1 MFHLKYTYSN
11 IIDAPL
17 QAGDVLHLIKNTNM
31 NEFMEQYWSFYSAG
45 VAIFFVAGIAL
56 VLRLIFFKRKRRKK
70 EPHLSFKHWNHRFEN
85 DFELLEKEMHA
96 ASFLPKE
103 AVKLL
108 KKARKKEEKDEK
120 LKDKEKTV
128 KTVTAIRDKLNR
140 GLKTEEVLKHHSN
153 CVYVLTFIGS
163 IMASE
168 VEQLRDQISF
178 LLQIAQP
185 ADEIVVRLTSPGG
198 AVPQYGLAS
207 SQLERLKQAGLRCVV
222 CVDTVAASGGY
233 MMAAVADK
241 IIAAPF
247 AIIGSI
253 GVVAG
258 IPNFHRVLQKHEVDY
273 HLFTAGKYKRTIT
286 PFSEVTDEGKQKL
299 QEDLTAIHEAFKR
312 LIKEGR
318 PEVDIEAIAT
328 GEYWLAS
335 EAKEKGL
342 VDEIMTSDDY
352 LCSKLE
358 ECEIIEIKTET
369 EQNRL
374 EKMLEGGTALF
385 KQWAGSRL
393 PGVEE
398 EMEDVRQRFR

>member
-1 MFHLKYTYSN
+1 
-11 IIDAPL
+11 
-17 QAGDVLHLIKNTNM
+17 M
-31 NEFMEQYWSFYSAG
+31 NEFMEQYWSFYHAG
-45 VAIFFVAGIAL
+45 VTIFLFAGLAL
-56 VLRLIFFKRKRRKK
+56 IIKLVFFKRKRRKK
-70 EPHLSFKHWNHRFEN
+70 EPHLKFKHWNQRFEN
-85 DFELLEKEMHA
+85 DFERLENELHVA
-96 ASFLPKE
+96 PFLPKE
-103 AVKLL
+103 AIKLL
-108 KKARKKEEKDEK
+108 MKARKKEVKEEKRKDKEKSVKTISTIREK
-120 LKDKEKTV
+120 LKD
-128 KTVTAIRDKLNR
+128 
-140 GLKTEEVLKHHSN
+140 GLKSEEVLKQHSN

-258 IPNFHRVLQKHEVDY
+258 IPNFHRVLQKNEVDY
-273 HLFTAGKYKRTIT
+273 HLFTAGKYKRTVT

-299 QEDLTAIHEAFKR
+299 QDDLTAIHEAFKR

-318 PEVDIEAIAT
+318 PDVDIEKIAT

-335 EAKEKGL
+335 QAKEKGL

-352 LCSKLE
+352 LGSKLDD
-358 ECEIIEIKTET
+358 CEVIEITTET
-369 EQNRL
+369 EQNRI
-374 EKMLEGGTALF
+374 EKLIEGGASLF
-385 KQWAGSRL
+385 RQWTSSRIPGAG
-393 PGVEE
+393 EE
-398 EMEDVRQRFR
+398 LEDVRQRFR

>member
-1 MFHLKYTYSN
+1 
-11 IIDAPL
+11 
-17 QAGDVLHLIKNTNM
+17 M

-45 VAIFFVAGIAL
+45 VAIFLFAGFAL
-56 VLRLIFFKRKRRKK
+56 VLKLIFFKRKRRKK

-85 DFELLEKEMHA
+85 DFEHLEREMHA
-96 ASFLPKE
+96 ASFLPKD
-103 AVKLL
+103 AAKLL
-108 KKARKKEEKDEK
+108 KKARKKEEKNEK
-120 LKDKEKTV
+120 LKDKEKSI
-128 KTVTAIRDKLNR
+128 KTVTTIREKLQR
-140 GLKTEEVLKHHSN
+140 GLKTEDVLKEHSN

-163 IMASE
+163 VMATE
-168 VEQLRDQISF
+168 VEQLREQISF
-178 LLQIAQP
+178 LLQVAQP
-185 ADEIVVRLTSPGG
+185 ADEIVIRLTSPGG
-198 AVPQYGLAS
+198 AVSQYGLAS

-233 MMAAVADK
+233 MMASVADK

-273 HLFTAGKYKRTIT
+273 HLFTAGKYKRTVT

-299 QEDLTAIHEAFKR
+299 QDDLTAIHEAFKQ
-312 LIKEGR
+312 LIKDGR
-318 PEVDIEAIAT
+318 PDVDIEKIAT
-328 GEYWLAS
+328 GEYWLATQ
-335 EAKEKGL
+335 AKEKGL

-352 LCSKLE
+352 LCSKLDD
-358 ECEIIEIKTET
+358 CEIIEIKTEI

-374 EKMLEGGTALF
+374 EKFLEGGTSIF
-385 KQWAGSRL
+385 KQWTASRI
-393 PGVEE
+393 PGVGE

>member
-1 MFHLKYTYSN
+1 
-11 IIDAPL
+11 
-17 QAGDVLHLIKNTNM
+17 M
-31 NEFMEQYWSFYSAG
+31 NEFMEQYWSFYHAG
-45 VAIFFVAGIAL
+45 VTIFLFAGLTLLIKL
-56 VLRLIFFKRKRRKK
+56 VFFKRKRRKK
-70 EPHLSFKHWNHRFEN
+70 EPHLKFKHWNQRFEN
-85 DFELLEKEMHA
+85 DFERLENELHVA
-96 ASFLPKE
+96 PFLPKE
-103 AVKLL
+103 AIKLL
-108 KKARKKEEKDEK
+108 MKARKKEVKEEKRKDKENSVKTISTIREK
-120 LKDKEKTV
+120 LKD
-128 KTVTAIRDKLNR
+128 
-140 GLKTEEVLKHHSN
+140 GLKSEEVLKQHSN

-258 IPNFHRVLQKHEVDY
+258 IPNFHRVLQKNEVDY
-273 HLFTAGKYKRTIT
+273 HLFTAGKYKRTVT

-299 QEDLTAIHEAFKR
+299 QDDITAIHEAFKR

-318 PEVDIEAIAT
+318 PDVDIEEIAT

-335 EAKEKGL
+335 QAKEKGL

-352 LCSKLE
+352 LGSKLDD
-358 ECEIIEIKTET
+358 CEVIEITTET
-369 EQNRL
+369 EQNRI
-374 EKMLEGGTALF
+374 EKLIEGGASLF
-385 KQWAGSRL
+385 RQWTSSRIPGAG
-393 PGVEE
+393 EE
-398 EMEDVRQRFR
+398 LEDVRQRFR

>member
-1 MFHLKYTYSN
+1 
-11 IIDAPL
+11 
-17 QAGDVLHLIKNTNM
+17 M
-31 NEFMEQYWSFYSAG
+31 NEFMEQYWSFYHAG
-45 VAIFFVAGIAL
+45 VTIFLFAGLAL
-56 VLRLIFFKRKRRKK
+56 IIKIVFFKRKRRKK
-70 EPHLSFKHWNHRFEN
+70 EPHLKFKHWNQRFEN
-85 DFELLEKEMHA
+85 DFERLENELHVA
-96 ASFLPKE
+96 PFLPKE
-103 AVKLL
+103 AIKLL
-108 KKARKKEEKDEK
+108 MKARKKEVKEEKRKDKEKSVKTITTIREK
-120 LKDKEKTV
+120 LKDG
-128 KTVTAIRDKLNR
+128 LNS
-140 GLKTEEVLKHHSN
+140 EEVLKQHSN

-258 IPNFHRVLQKHEVDY
+258 IPNFHRVLQKNEVDY
-273 HLFTAGKYKRTIT
+273 HLFTAGKYKRTVT
-286 PFSEVTDEGKQKL
+286 PFSEVTDEGKQKM
-299 QEDLTAIHEAFKR
+299 QDDLTAIHEAFKR

-318 PEVDIEAIAT
+318 PDVDIEKIAT

-335 EAKEKGL
+335 QAKEKGL

-352 LCSKLE
+352 LGSKLDD
-358 ECEIIEIKTET
+358 CEVIEITTET

-374 EKMLEGGTALF
+374 EKLIEGGASLF
-385 KQWAGSRL
+385 RQWTSSRIPGAG
-393 PGVEE
+393 EE
-398 EMEDVRQRFR
+398 LEDVRQRFR

>member
-1 MFHLKYTYSN
+1 
-11 IIDAPL
+11 
-17 QAGDVLHLIKNTNM
+17 M
-31 NEFMEQYWSFYSAG
+31 NEFMEQYWSFYHAG
-45 VAIFFVAGIAL
+45 VTIFLFAGLTLLIKL
-56 VLRLIFFKRKRRKK
+56 VFFKRKRRKK
-70 EPHLSFKHWNHRFEN
+70 EPHLKFKHWNQRFEN
-85 DFELLEKEMHA
+85 DFERLENELHVA
-96 ASFLPKE
+96 PFLPKE
-103 AVKLL
+103 AIKLL
-108 KKARKKEEKDEK
+108 MKARKKEVKEEKRKDKEKSVKTISTIQEK
-120 LKDKEKTV
+120 LKD
-128 KTVTAIRDKLNR
+128 
-140 GLKTEEVLKHHSN
+140 GLKSEEVLKQHSN

-163 IMASE
+163 IMAPE

-207 SQLERLKQAGLRCVV
+207 SQLERLKQAGLRCIV

-258 IPNFHRVLQKHEVDY
+258 IPNFHRVLQKNEVDY
-273 HLFTAGKYKRTIT
+273 HLFTAGKYKRTVT
-286 PFSEVTDEGKQKL
+286 PFTEVTDEGKQKL
-299 QEDLTAIHEAFKR
+299 QDDITAIHEAFKR

-318 PEVDIEAIAT
+318 PDVDIEEIAT

-335 EAKEKGL
+335 QAKEKGL

-352 LCSKLE
+352 LGSKLDD
-358 ECEIIEIKTET
+358 CEVIEITTET
-369 EQNRL
+369 EQNRI
-374 EKMLEGGTALF
+374 EKLIEGGASLF
-385 KQWAGSRL
+385 RQWTSSRILGAG
-393 PGVEE
+393 EE
-398 EMEDVRQRFR
+398 LEDIRQRFR

>member
-1 MFHLKYTYSN
+1 
-11 IIDAPL
+11 
-17 QAGDVLHLIKNTNM
+17 M
-31 NEFMEQYWSFYSAG
+31 NEFMEQYWSFYHAG
-45 VAIFFVAGIAL
+45 VTIFLFAGLTLLIKL
-56 VLRLIFFKRKRRKK
+56 VFFKRKRRKK
-70 EPHLSFKHWNHRFEN
+70 EPHLKFKHWNQRFEN
-85 DFELLEKEMHA
+85 DFERLENELHVA
-96 ASFLPKE
+96 PFLPKE
-103 AVKLL
+103 AIKLL
-108 KKARKKEEKDEK
+108 MKARKKEVKEEKRKDKENSVKTISTIREK
-120 LKDKEKTV
+120 LKD
-128 KTVTAIRDKLNR
+128 
-140 GLKTEEVLKHHSN
+140 GLKSEEVLKQHSN

-198 AVPQYGLAS
+198 AVSQYGLAS

-258 IPNFHRVLQKHEVDY
+258 IPNFHRVLQKNEVDY
-273 HLFTAGKYKRTIT
+273 HLFTAGKYKRTVT
-286 PFSEVTDEGKQKL
+286 PFTEVTDEGKQKL
-299 QEDLTAIHEAFKR
+299 QDDITAIHEAFKR

-318 PEVDIEAIAT
+318 PDVDIEEIAT

-335 EAKEKGL
+335 QAKEKGL

-352 LCSKLE
+352 LGSKLDD
-358 ECEIIEIKTET
+358 CEVIEITTET
-369 EQNRL
+369 EQNRI
-374 EKMLEGGTALF
+374 EKLIEGGASLF
-385 KQWAGSRL
+385 RQWTSSRIPGAG
-393 PGVEE
+393 EE
-398 EMEDVRQRFR
+398 LEDVRQRFR

>member
-1 MFHLKYTYSN
+1 
-11 IIDAPL
+11 
-17 QAGDVLHLIKNTNM
+17 M
-31 NEFMEQYWSFYSAG
+31 NEFMEQYWSFYHAG
-45 VAIFFVAGIAL
+45 VTIFLFAGLTLLIKL
-56 VLRLIFFKRKRRKK
+56 VFFKRKRRKK
-70 EPHLSFKHWNHRFEN
+70 EPHLKFKHWNQRFEN
-85 DFELLEKEMHA
+85 DFERLEKELHVA
-96 ASFLPKE
+96 PFLPKE
-103 AVKLL
+103 ATKLL
-108 KKARKKEEKDEK
+108 IKARKKEVKEEKRIDKEKSVKTISTIREK
-120 LKDKEKTV
+120 LKD
-128 KTVTAIRDKLNR
+128 
-140 GLKTEEVLKHHSN
+140 GLKSEEVLKQHSN

-258 IPNFHRVLQKHEVDY
+258 IPNFHRVLQKNEVDY
-273 HLFTAGKYKRTIT
+273 HLFTAGKYKRTVT
-286 PFSEVTDEGKQKL
+286 PFTEVTDEGKQKL
-299 QEDLTAIHEAFKR
+299 QDDITAIHEAFKR

-318 PEVDIEAIAT
+318 PDVDIEEIAT

-335 EAKEKGL
+335 QAKEKGL

-352 LCSKLE
+352 LGSKLDD
-358 ECEIIEIKTET
+358 CEVIEITTET
-369 EQNRL
+369 EQNRI
-374 EKMLEGGTALF
+374 EKLIEGGASLF
-385 KQWAGSRL
+385 RQWTSSRIPGS
-393 PGVEE
+393 GEE
-398 EMEDVRQRFR
+398 LEDVRQRFR

>member
-1 MFHLKYTYSN
+1 
-11 IIDAPL
+11 
-17 QAGDVLHLIKNTNM
+17 M
-31 NEFMEQYWSFYSAG
+31 NEFMEQYWSFYHAG
-45 VAIFFVAGIAL
+45 VTIFLFAGLTLLIKL
-56 VLRLIFFKRKRRKK
+56 VFFKRKRRKK
-70 EPHLSFKHWNHRFEN
+70 EPHLKFKHWNQRFEN
-85 DFELLEKEMHA
+85 DFERLENELHVA
-96 ASFLPKE
+96 PFLPKE
-103 AVKLL
+103 AIKLL
-108 KKARKKEEKDEK
+108 MKARKKEVKEEKRKDKENSVKTISTIREK
-120 LKDKEKTV
+120 LKD
-128 KTVTAIRDKLNR
+128 
-140 GLKTEEVLKHHSN
+140 GLKSEEVLKQHSN

-198 AVPQYGLAS
+198 AVSQYGLAS
-207 SQLERLKQAGLRCVV
+207 SQLERLKQAGLRCIV

-258 IPNFHRVLQKHEVDY
+258 IPNFHRVLQKNEVDY
-273 HLFTAGKYKRTIT
+273 HLFTAGKYKRTVT
-286 PFSEVTDEGKQKL
+286 PFTEVTDEGKQKL
-299 QEDLTAIHEAFKR
+299 QDDITAIHEAFKR

-318 PEVDIEAIAT
+318 PDVDIEEIAT

-335 EAKEKGL
+335 QAKEKGL

-352 LCSKLE
+352 LGSKLDD
-358 ECEIIEIKTET
+358 CEVIEITTET
-369 EQNRL
+369 EQNRI
-374 EKMLEGGTALF
+374 EKLIEGGASLF
-385 KQWAGSRL
+385 RQWTSSRIPGAG
-393 PGVEE
+393 EE
-398 EMEDVRQRFR
+398 LEDVRQRFR

>member
-1 MFHLKYTYSN
+1 
-11 IIDAPL
+11 
-17 QAGDVLHLIKNTNM
+17 M
-31 NEFMEQYWSFYSAG
+31 NEFMEQYWSFYHAG
-45 VAIFFVAGIAL
+45 VTIFLFAGLTLLIKL
-56 VLRLIFFKRKRRKK
+56 VFFKRKRRKK
-70 EPHLSFKHWNHRFEN
+70 EPHLKFKHWNQRFEN
-85 DFELLEKEMHA
+85 DFERLENELHVA
-96 ASFLPKE
+96 PFLPKE
-103 AVKLL
+103 AIKLL
-108 KKARKKEEKDEK
+108 MKARKKEVKEEKRKDKEKSVKTISTIQEK
-120 LKDKEKTV
+120 LKD
-128 KTVTAIRDKLNR
+128 
-140 GLKTEEVLKHHSN
+140 GLKSEEVLKQHSN

-258 IPNFHRVLQKHEVDY
+258 IPNFHRVLQKNEVDY
-273 HLFTAGKYKRTIT
+273 HLFTAGKYKRTVT
-286 PFSEVTDEGKQKL
+286 PFTEVTDEGKQKL
-299 QEDLTAIHEAFKR
+299 QDDITAIHEAFKR

-318 PEVDIEAIAT
+318 PDVDIEEIAT

-335 EAKEKGL
+335 QAKEKGL

-352 LCSKLE
+352 LGSKLDD
-358 ECEIIEIKTET
+358 CEVIEITTET
-369 EQNRL
+369 EQNRI
-374 EKMLEGGTALF
+374 EKLIEGGASLF
-385 KQWAGSRL
+385 RQWTSSRIPGAG
-393 PGVEE
+393 EE
-398 EMEDVRQRFR
+398 LEDVRQRFR

>member
-1 MFHLKYTYSN
+1 
-11 IIDAPL
+11 
-17 QAGDVLHLIKNTNM
+17 M
-31 NEFMEQYWSFYSAG
+31 NEFMEQYWSFYNAG
-45 VAIFFVAGIAL
+45 VTIFLIAGLAL
-56 VLRLIFFKRKRRKK
+56 IIKLVFFKRKRRKK
-70 EPHLSFKHWNHRFEN
+70 EPHLKFKHWNQRFEN
-85 DFELLEKEMHA
+85 DFERLEKELHVA
-96 ASFLPKE
+96 PFLPKE
-103 AVKLL
+103 ATKLL
-108 KKARKKEEKDEK
+108 MKARKKEVKEEKRKDKEKSVKTISTIREK
-120 LKDKEKTV
+120 LKDG
-128 KTVTAIRDKLNR
+128 LNS
-140 GLKTEEVLKHHSN
+140 EEVLKQHSN

-178 LLQIAQP
+178 LLEIAQP

-258 IPNFHRVLQKHEVDY
+258 IPNFHRVLQKNEVDY
-273 HLFTAGKYKRTIT
+273 HLFTAGKYKRTVT
-286 PFSEVTDEGKQKL
+286 PFTEVTDEGKQKL
-299 QEDLTAIHEAFKR
+299 QDDITAIHEAFKR

-318 PEVDIEAIAT
+318 PDVDIEEIAT

-335 EAKEKGL
+335 QAKEKGL

-352 LCSKLE
+352 LGSKLDD
-358 ECEIIEIKTET
+358 CEVIEITTET
-369 EQNRL
+369 EQNRI
-374 EKMLEGGTALF
+374 EKLIEGGASLF
-385 KQWAGSRL
+385 RQWTSSRIPGAG
-393 PGVEE
+393 EE
-398 EMEDVRQRFR
+398 LEDVRQRFR

>member
-1 MFHLKYTYSN
+1 
-11 IIDAPL
+11 
-17 QAGDVLHLIKNTNM
+17 M
-31 NEFMEQYWSFYSAG
+31 NEFMEQYWSFYHAG
-45 VAIFFVAGIAL
+45 VTIFLFAGLAL
-56 VLRLIFFKRKRRKK
+56 IIKIVFFKRKRRKK
-70 EPHLSFKHWNHRFEN
+70 EPHLKFKHWNRRFEN
-85 DFELLEKEMHA
+85 DFERLEKELHVA
-96 ASFLPKE
+96 PFLPKE
-103 AVKLL
+103 ATKLL
-108 KKARKKEEKDEK
+108 MKAKKKEVKEEKRKDKEKSVKTITTIREK
-120 LKDKEKTV
+120 LKD
-128 KTVTAIRDKLNR
+128 
-140 GLKTEEVLKHHSN
+140 GLKSEEVLKQHSN

-207 SQLERLKQAGLRCVV
+207 SQLERLKQSGLRCVV

-253 GVVAG
+253 GVVTG
-258 IPNFHRVLQKHEVDY
+258 IPNFHRVLQKNEVDY
-273 HLFTAGKYKRTIT
+273 HLFTAGKYKRTVT

-299 QEDLTAIHEAFKR
+299 QDDITAIHEAFKC

-318 PEVDIEAIAT
+318 PDVDIEKIAT

-335 EAKEKGL
+335 QAKEKGL

-352 LCSKLE
+352 LGSKLDD
-358 ECEIIEIKTET
+358 CEVIEITTET
-369 EQNRL
+369 EQNRI
-374 EKMLEGGTALF
+374 EKLIEGGATLF
-385 KQWAGSRL
+385 RKWTSSRIPGAG
-393 PGVEE
+393 EE
-398 EMEDVRQRFR
+398 LEDVRQRFR

>member
-1 MFHLKYTYSN
+1 
-11 IIDAPL
+11 
-17 QAGDVLHLIKNTNM
+17 M

-45 VAIFFVAGIAL
+45 VAIFLFAGFAL
-56 VLRLIFFKRKRRKK
+56 ILKLVFFKRKRRKK

-85 DFELLEKEMHA
+85 DFEHLEREMHA
-96 ASFLPKE
+96 TSFLPKD
-103 AVKLL
+103 ATKLL
-108 KKARKKEEKDEK
+108 KKARKKEEKNEK
-120 LKDKEKTV
+120 IKDKEKST
-128 KTVTAIRDKLNR
+128 KTVTTIREKLQR
-140 GLKTEEVLKHHSN
+140 GLKTEDVLKEHSN
-153 CVYVLTFIGS
+153 YVYVLTFIGS

-168 VEQLRDQISF
+168 VEQLREQISF
-178 LLQIAQP
+178 LIQVAQP

-198 AVPQYGLAS
+198 AVSQYGLAS

-233 MMAAVADK
+233 MMASVADK

-247 AIIGSI
+247 ALIGSI

-273 HLFTAGKYKRTIT
+273 HLFTAGKYKRTVT

-299 QEDLTAIHEAFKR
+299 QDDLTAIHEAFKQ
-312 LIKEGR
+312 LIKDGR
-318 PEVDIEAIAT
+318 PDVDIEEVAT

-335 EAKEKGL
+335 QAREKGL

-352 LCSKLE
+352 LCSKLDD
-358 ECEIIEIKTET
+358 CEIIEIKTEI

-374 EKMLEGGTALF
+374 ERLLEGGTSIF
-385 KQWAGSRL
+385 KQWTASRIT
-393 PGVEE
+393 GVGEE
-398 EMEDVRQRFR
+398 LEDVRQRFR

>member
-1 MFHLKYTYSN
+1 
-11 IIDAPL
+11 
-17 QAGDVLHLIKNTNM
+17 M
-31 NEFMEQYWSFYSAG
+31 NEFMEQYWSFYHAG
-45 VAIFFVAGIAL
+45 VSIFLFAGLAL
-56 VLRLIFFKRKRRKK
+56 IIKLVFFKRKRRKK
-70 EPHLSFKHWNHRFEN
+70 EPHLKFKHWNQRFEN
-85 DFELLEKEMHA
+85 DFERLENELHVA
-96 ASFLPKE
+96 PFLPKE
-103 AVKLL
+103 ANKLL
-108 KKARKKEEKDEK
+108 MKARKKEVKEEKRKDKENSVKTISTIREK
-120 LKDKEKTV
+120 LKD
-128 KTVTAIRDKLNR
+128 
-140 GLKTEEVLKHHSN
+140 GLKSEEVLKQHSN

-258 IPNFHRVLQKHEVDY
+258 IPNFHRVLQKNEVDY
-273 HLFTAGKYKRTIT
+273 HLFTAGKYKRTVT
-286 PFSEVTDEGKQKL
+286 PFTEVTDEGKQKL
-299 QEDLTAIHEAFKR
+299 QDDITAIHEAFKR

-318 PEVDIEAIAT
+318 PDVDVEEIAT

-335 EAKEKGL
+335 QAKEKGL

-352 LCSKLE
+352 LGNKLDD
-358 ECEIIEIKTET
+358 CEVIEITTET
-369 EQNRL
+369 EQNRI
-374 EKMLEGGTALF
+374 EKLIEGGASLF
-385 KQWAGSRL
+385 RQWTSSRIPGAG
-393 PGVEE
+393 EE
-398 EMEDVRQRFR
+398 LEDVRQRFR

>member
-1 MFHLKYTYSN
+1 
-11 IIDAPL
+11 
-17 QAGDVLHLIKNTNM
+17 M
-31 NEFMEQYWSFYSAG
+31 NEFMEQYWSFYHAG
-45 VAIFFVAGIAL
+45 VTIFLFAGLTLLIKL
-56 VLRLIFFKRKRRKK
+56 VFFKRKRRKK
-70 EPHLSFKHWNHRFEN
+70 EPHLKFKHWNNRFEN
-85 DFELLEKEMHA
+85 DFERLEKELHVA
-96 ASFLPKE
+96 PFLPKE
-103 AVKLL
+103 AIKLL
-108 KKARKKEEKDEK
+108 MKARKKEVKEEKRKDKEKSVKTISTIREK
-120 LKDKEKTV
+120 LKD
-128 KTVTAIRDKLNR
+128 
-140 GLKTEEVLKHHSN
+140 GLKSEEVLKQHSN

-258 IPNFHRVLQKHEVDY
+258 IPNFHRVLQKNEVDY
-273 HLFTAGKYKRTIT
+273 HLFTAGKYKRTVT
-286 PFSEVTDEGKQKL
+286 PFSEVTDEGKQKM
-299 QEDLTAIHEAFKR
+299 QDDLTAIHEAFKR

-318 PEVDIEAIAT
+318 PDVDIEKIAT

-335 EAKEKGL
+335 QAKEKGL

-352 LCSKLE
+352 LGSKLDD
-358 ECEIIEIKTET
+358 CEVIEITTET

-374 EKMLEGGTALF
+374 EKLIEGGASLF
-385 KQWAGSRL
+385 RQWTSSRIPGAG
-393 PGVEE
+393 EE
-398 EMEDVRQRFR
+398 LEDVRQRFR

>member
-1 MFHLKYTYSN
+1 
-11 IIDAPL
+11 
-17 QAGDVLHLIKNTNM
+17 M
-31 NEFMEQYWSFYSAG
+31 NEFMEQYWSFYHAG
-45 VAIFFVAGIAL
+45 VTIFLIAGLTLLIKL
-56 VLRLIFFKRKRRKK
+56 VFFKRKRRKK
-70 EPHLSFKHWNHRFEN
+70 EPHLKFKHWNQRFEN
-85 DFELLEKEMHA
+85 DFERLEKELNVA
-96 ASFLPKE
+96 PFLPKE
-103 AVKLL
+103 ATKLL
-108 KKARKKEEKDEK
+108 MKTRKKEVKEEKRKDKENSVKTISTIREK
-120 LKDKEKTV
+120 LK
-128 KTVTAIRDKLNR
+128 N
-140 GLKTEEVLKHHSN
+140 GLKSEEVLKQHSN
-153 CVYVLTFIGS
+153 CIYVLTFIGS

-258 IPNFHRVLQKHEVDY
+258 IPNFHRVLQKNEVDY
-273 HLFTAGKYKRTIT
+273 HLFTAGKYKRTVT

-299 QEDLTAIHEAFKR
+299 QDDITAIHEAFKR

-318 PEVDIEAIAT
+318 PDVDIEEIAT

-335 EAKEKGL
+335 QAKEKGL

-352 LCSKLE
+352 LGSKLDD
-358 ECEIIEIKTET
+358 CEVIEITTET
-369 EQNRL
+369 EQNRI
-374 EKMLEGGTALF
+374 EKLIEGGASLF
-385 KQWAGSRL
+385 RQWTSSRIPGAG
-393 PGVEE
+393 EE
-398 EMEDVRQRFR
+398 LEDVRQRFR

>member
-1 MFHLKYTYSN
+1 
-11 IIDAPL
+11 
-17 QAGDVLHLIKNTNM
+17 M
-31 NEFMEQYWSFYSAG
+31 NEFMEQYWAFYHAG
-45 VAIFFVAGIAL
+45 VTIFLFAGLAL
-56 VLRLIFFKRKRRKK
+56 IIKIVFFKRKRRKK
-70 EPHLSFKHWNHRFEN
+70 EPHLKFKHWNNRFEN
-85 DFELLEKEMHA
+85 DFERLENELHVA
-96 ASFLPKE
+96 PFLPKE
-103 AVKLL
+103 AIKLL
-108 KKARKKEEKDEK
+108 MKARKKEVKEEKRKDKENSVKTISTIREK
-120 LKDKEKTV
+120 LKD
-128 KTVTAIRDKLNR
+128 
-140 GLKTEEVLKHHSN
+140 GLKSEEVLKQHSN

-258 IPNFHRVLQKHEVDY
+258 IPNFHRVLQKNEVDY
-273 HLFTAGKYKRTIT
+273 HLFTAGKYKRTVT
-286 PFSEVTDEGKQKL
+286 PFTEVTDEGKQKL
-299 QEDLTAIHEAFKR
+299 QDDLTAIHEAFKR

-318 PEVDIEAIAT
+318 PDVDIEKIAT

-335 EAKEKGL
+335 QAKEKGL

-352 LCSKLE
+352 LGSKLDD
-358 ECEIIEIKTET
+358 CEVIEITTET

-374 EKMLEGGTALF
+374 EKLIEGGASLF
-385 KQWAGSRL
+385 RQWTSSRIPGAG
-393 PGVEE
+393 EE
-398 EMEDVRQRFR
+398 LEDVRQRFR

>member
-1 MFHLKYTYSN
+1 
-11 IIDAPL
+11 
-17 QAGDVLHLIKNTNM
+17 M
-31 NEFMEQYWSFYSAG
+31 NEFMEQYWSFYHAG
-45 VAIFFVAGIAL
+45 VTIFLFAGLTLLIKL
-56 VLRLIFFKRKRRKK
+56 VFFKRKRRKK
-70 EPHLSFKHWNHRFEN
+70 EPHLKFKHWNQRFEN
-85 DFELLEKEMHA
+85 DFERLENELHVA
-96 ASFLPKE
+96 PFLPKV
-103 AVKLL
+103 AIKLL
-108 KKARKKEEKDEK
+108 MKARKKEVKEEKRKDKEKSVKTISTIREK
-120 LKDKEKTV
+120 LKD
-128 KTVTAIRDKLNR
+128 
-140 GLKTEEVLKHHSN
+140 GLKSEEVLKQHSN

-258 IPNFHRVLQKHEVDY
+258 IPNFHRVLQKNEVDY
-273 HLFTAGKYKRTIT
+273 HLFTAGKYKRTVT
-286 PFSEVTDEGKQKL
+286 PFTEVTDEGKQKL
-299 QEDLTAIHEAFKR
+299 QDDITAIHDAFKR

-318 PEVDIEAIAT
+318 PDVDIEEIAT

-335 EAKEKGL
+335 QAKEKGL

-352 LCSKLE
+352 LGSKLDD
-358 ECEIIEIKTET
+358 CEVIEITTET

-374 EKMLEGGTALF
+374 EKLIEGGASLF
-385 KQWAGSRL
+385 RQWTSSRIPGAG
-393 PGVEE
+393 EE
-398 EMEDVRQRFR
+398 LEDVRQRFR

>member
-1 MFHLKYTYSN
+1 
-11 IIDAPL
+11 
-17 QAGDVLHLIKNTNM
+17 M
-31 NEFMEQYWSFYSAG
+31 NEFMEQYWSFYHAG
-45 VAIFFVAGIAL
+45 VIIFLFAGLAL
-56 VLRLIFFKRKRRKK
+56 IIKIVFFKRKRRKK
-70 EPHLSFKHWNHRFEN
+70 EPHLKFKHWNRRFEN
-85 DFELLEKEMHA
+85 DFERLEKELHVA
-96 ASFLPKE
+96 PFLPKE
-103 AVKLL
+103 ATKLL
-108 KKARKKEEKDEK
+108 MKAKKKEVKEEKRKDKEKSVKTITTIREK
-120 LKDKEKTV
+120 LKD
-128 KTVTAIRDKLNR
+128 
-140 GLKTEEVLKHHSN
+140 GLKSEEVLKQHSN

-253 GVVAG
+253 GVVTG
-258 IPNFHRVLQKHEVDY
+258 IPNFHRVLQKNEVDY
-273 HLFTAGKYKRTIT
+273 HLFTAGKYKRTVT

-299 QEDLTAIHEAFKR
+299 QDDITAIHEAFKR

-318 PEVDIEAIAT
+318 PDVDIEKIAT

-335 EAKEKGL
+335 QAKEKGL

-352 LCSKLE
+352 LGSKLDD
-358 ECEIIEIKTET
+358 CEVIEITTET

-374 EKMLEGGTALF
+374 EKLIQGGASLF
-385 KQWAGSRL
+385 RKWTSSRIPGAG
-393 PGVEE
+393 EE
-398 EMEDVRQRFR
+398 LEDVRQRFR

>member
-1 MFHLKYTYSN
+1 
-11 IIDAPL
+11 
-17 QAGDVLHLIKNTNM
+17 M
-31 NEFMEQYWSFYSAG
+31 NEFMEQYWSFYHAG
-45 VAIFFVAGIAL
+45 VTIFLFAGLTLLIKL
-56 VLRLIFFKRKRRKK
+56 VFFKRKRRKK
-70 EPHLSFKHWNHRFEN
+70 EPHLKFKHWNQRFEN
-85 DFELLEKEMHA
+85 DFERLENELHVA
-96 ASFLPKE
+96 PFLPKE
-103 AVKLL
+103 AIKLL
-108 KKARKKEEKDEK
+108 MKARKKEVKEEKRKDKEKSVKTISTIQEK
-120 LKDKEKTV
+120 LKD
-128 KTVTAIRDKLNR
+128 
-140 GLKTEEVLKHHSN
+140 GLKSEEVLKQHSN

-163 IMASE
+163 IMAPE

-207 SQLERLKQAGLRCVV
+207 SQLERLKQAGLRCIV

-258 IPNFHRVLQKHEVDY
+258 IPNFHRVLQKNEVDY
-273 HLFTAGKYKRTIT
+273 HLFTAGKYKRTVT
-286 PFSEVTDEGKQKL
+286 PFTEVTDEGKQKL
-299 QEDLTAIHEAFKR
+299 QDDITAIHEAFKR

-318 PEVDIEAIAT
+318 PDVDIEKIAT

-335 EAKEKGL
+335 QAKEKGL

-352 LCSKLE
+352 LGSKLDD
-358 ECEIIEIKTET
+358 CEVIEITTET
-369 EQNRL
+369 EQNRI
-374 EKMLEGGTALF
+374 EKLIEGGASLF
-385 KQWAGSRL
+385 RQWTSSRIPGAG
-393 PGVEE
+393 EE
-398 EMEDVRQRFR
+398 LEDVRQRFR

>member
-1 MFHLKYTYSN
+1 
-11 IIDAPL
+11 
-17 QAGDVLHLIKNTNM
+17 M
-31 NEFMEQYWSFYSAG
+31 NEFMEQYWSFYNAG
-45 VAIFFVAGIAL
+45 VTIFLIAGLAL
-56 VLRLIFFKRKRRKK
+56 IIKLVFFKRKRRKK
-70 EPHLSFKHWNHRFEN
+70 EPHLKFKHWNQRFEN
-85 DFELLEKEMHA
+85 DFERLEKELHVA
-96 ASFLPKE
+96 PFLPKE
-103 AVKLL
+103 ATKLL
-108 KKARKKEEKDEK
+108 MKARKKEVKEEKRIDKEKSVKTISTIREK
-120 LKDKEKTV
+120 LKDG
-128 KTVTAIRDKLNR
+128 LNS
-140 GLKTEEVLKHHSN
+140 EEVLKQHSN

-207 SQLERLKQAGLRCVV
+207 SQLERLKQAGLRCVI

-258 IPNFHRVLQKHEVDY
+258 IPNFHRVLQKNEVDY
-273 HLFTAGKYKRTIT
+273 HLFTAGKYKRTVT
-286 PFSEVTDEGKQKL
+286 PFTEVTDEGKQKL
-299 QEDLTAIHEAFKR
+299 QDDITAIHEAFKR

-318 PEVDIEAIAT
+318 PDVDIEEIAT

-335 EAKEKGL
+335 QAKEKGL

-352 LCSKLE
+352 LGSKLDD
-358 ECEIIEIKTET
+358 CEVIEITTET
-369 EQNRL
+369 EQNRI
-374 EKMLEGGTALF
+374 EKLIEGGASLF
-385 KQWAGSRL
+385 RQWTSSRIPGAG
-393 PGVEE
+393 EE
-398 EMEDVRQRFR
+398 LEDVRQRFR

>member
-1 MFHLKYTYSN
+1 
-11 IIDAPL
+11 
-17 QAGDVLHLIKNTNM
+17 M
-31 NEFMEQYWSFYSAG
+31 NEFMEQYWSFYNAG
-45 VAIFFVAGIAL
+45 VTIFLIAGLAL
-56 VLRLIFFKRKRRKK
+56 IIKLVFFKRKRRKK
-70 EPHLSFKHWNHRFEN
+70 EPHLKFKHWNQRFEN
-85 DFELLEKEMHA
+85 DFERLEKELHVA
-96 ASFLPKE
+96 PFLPKE
-103 AVKLL
+103 ATKLL
-108 KKARKKEEKDEK
+108 MKARKKEVKEEKRIDKEKSVKTISTIREK
-120 LKDKEKTV
+120 LKDG
-128 KTVTAIRDKLNR
+128 LNS
-140 GLKTEEVLKHHSN
+140 EEVLKQHSN

-258 IPNFHRVLQKHEVDY
+258 IPNFHRVLQKNKVDY
-273 HLFTAGKYKRTIT
+273 HLFTAGKYKRTVT

-299 QEDLTAIHEAFKR
+299 QDDLTAIHEAFKR

-318 PEVDIEAIAT
+318 PDVDIEEIAT

-335 EAKEKGL
+335 QAKEKGL

-352 LCSKLE
+352 LGSKLDD
-358 ECEIIEIKTET
+358 CEVIEITTET

-374 EKMLEGGTALF
+374 EKLIEGGASLF
-385 KQWAGSRL
+385 RQWTSSRIPGAG
-393 PGVEE
+393 EE
-398 EMEDVRQRFR
+398 LEDVRQRFR

>member
-1 MFHLKYTYSN
+1 
-11 IIDAPL
+11 
-17 QAGDVLHLIKNTNM
+17 M
-31 NEFMEQYWSFYSAG
+31 NEFMEQYWSFYHAG
-45 VAIFFVAGIAL
+45 VTIFLFAGLTLLIKL
-56 VLRLIFFKRKRRKK
+56 VFFKRKRRKK
-70 EPHLSFKHWNHRFEN
+70 EPHLKFKHWNQRFEN
-85 DFELLEKEMHA
+85 DFERLEKELNVA
-96 ASFLPKE
+96 PFLPKE
-103 AVKLL
+103 ATKLL
-108 KKARKKEEKDEK
+108 IKARKKEVKEEKRKDKEKSVKTISTIREK
-120 LKDKEKTV
+120 LKDG
-128 KTVTAIRDKLNR
+128 LNS
-140 GLKTEEVLKHHSN
+140 EEVLKQHSN

-258 IPNFHRVLQKHEVDY
+258 IPNFHRVLQKNEVDY
-273 HLFTAGKYKRTIT
+273 HLFTAGKYKRTVT
-286 PFSEVTDEGKQKL
+286 PFTEVTNEGKQKL
-299 QEDLTAIHEAFKR
+299 QDDITNIHEAFKR

-318 PEVDIEAIAT
+318 PDVDIEKIAT

-335 EAKEKGL
+335 QAKEKGL

-352 LCSKLE
+352 LGSKLDD
-358 ECEIIEIKTET
+358 CEVIEITTET
-369 EQNRL
+369 EQNRI
-374 EKMLEGGTALF
+374 EKLIEGGASLF
-385 KQWAGSRL
+385 RQWTSSRIPGAG
-393 PGVEE
+393 EE
-398 EMEDVRQRFR
+398 LEDVRQRFR

>member
-1 MFHLKYTYSN
+1 
-11 IIDAPL
+11 
-17 QAGDVLHLIKNTNM
+17 M
-31 NEFMEQYWSFYSAG
+31 NEFMEQYWSFYHAG
-45 VAIFFVAGIAL
+45 VTIFLFAGLAL
-56 VLRLIFFKRKRRKK
+56 IIKIVFFKRKRRKK
-70 EPHLSFKHWNHRFEN
+70 EPHLKFKHWNRRFEN
-85 DFELLEKEMHA
+85 DFERLEKELHVA
-96 ASFLPKE
+96 PFLPKE
-103 AVKLL
+103 ATKLL
-108 KKARKKEEKDEK
+108 MKAKKKEVKEEKRKDKEKSVKTITTIREK
-120 LKDKEKTV
+120 LKD
-128 KTVTAIRDKLNR
+128 
-140 GLKTEEVLKHHSN
+140 GLKSEEVLKQHSN
-153 CVYVLTFIGS
+153 CVYVLTFIGN

-253 GVVAG
+253 GVVTG
-258 IPNFHRVLQKHEVDY
+258 IPNFHRVLQKNEVDY
-273 HLFTAGKYKRTIT
+273 HLFTAGKYKRTVT

-299 QEDLTAIHEAFKR
+299 QDDITAIHEAFKR

-318 PEVDIEAIAT
+318 PDVDIEKIAT

-335 EAKEKGL
+335 QAKEKGL

-352 LCSKLE
+352 LGSKLDD
-358 ECEIIEIKTET
+358 CEVIEITTET
-369 EQNRL
+369 EQNRI
-374 EKMLEGGTALF
+374 EKLIEGGASLF
-385 KQWAGSRL
+385 RKWTSSRIPGAG
-393 PGVEE
+393 EE
-398 EMEDVRQRFR
+398 LEDVRQRFL

>member
-1 MFHLKYTYSN
+1 
-11 IIDAPL
+11 
-17 QAGDVLHLIKNTNM
+17 M
-31 NEFMEQYWSFYSAG
+31 NEFMEQYWSFYHAG
-45 VAIFFVAGIAL
+45 VTIFLFAGLTLLIKL
-56 VLRLIFFKRKRRKK
+56 VFFKRKRRKK
-70 EPHLSFKHWNHRFEN
+70 EPHLKFKHWNQRFEN
-85 DFELLEKEMHA
+85 DFERLENELHVA
-96 ASFLPKE
+96 PFLPKE
-103 AVKLL
+103 AIKLL
-108 KKARKKEEKDEK
+108 MKAKKKEVKEEKRKDKENSVKTISTIREK
-120 LKDKEKTV
+120 LKD
-128 KTVTAIRDKLNR
+128 
-140 GLKTEEVLKHHSN
+140 GLKSEEVLKQHSN

-258 IPNFHRVLQKHEVDY
+258 IPNFHRVLQKNEVDY
-273 HLFTAGKYKRTIT
+273 HLFTAGKYKRTVT

-299 QEDLTAIHEAFKR
+299 QDDITAIHEAFKR

-318 PEVDIEAIAT
+318 PDVDIEKIAT

-335 EAKEKGL
+335 QAKEKGL

-352 LCSKLE
+352 LGSKLDD
-358 ECEIIEIKTET
+358 CEVIEITTET

-374 EKMLEGGTALF
+374 EKLIEGGASLF
-385 KQWAGSRL
+385 RQWTSSRIPGAG
-393 PGVEE
+393 EE
-398 EMEDVRQRFR
+398 LEDVRQRFR

>member
-1 MFHLKYTYSN
+1 
-11 IIDAPL
+11 
-17 QAGDVLHLIKNTNM
+17 M
-31 NEFMEQYWSFYSAG
+31 NEFMEQYWSFYNAG
-45 VAIFFVAGIAL
+45 VTIFLIAGLAL
-56 VLRLIFFKRKRRKK
+56 IIKLVFFKRKRRKK
-70 EPHLSFKHWNHRFEN
+70 EPHLKFKHWNQRFEN
-85 DFELLEKEMHA
+85 DFERLEKELHVA
-96 ASFLPKE
+96 PFLPKE
-103 AVKLL
+103 ATKLL
-108 KKARKKEEKDEK
+108 MKARKKEVKEEKRIDKEKSVKTISTIREK
-120 LKDKEKTV
+120 LKDG
-128 KTVTAIRDKLNR
+128 LNS
-140 GLKTEEVLKHHSN
+140 EEVLKQHSN

-258 IPNFHRVLQKHEVDY
+258 IPNFHRVLQKNEVDY
-273 HLFTAGKYKRTIT
+273 HLFTAGKYKRTVT
-286 PFSEVTDEGKQKL
+286 PFSEVTDEGKQKM
-299 QEDLTAIHEAFKR
+299 QDDLTAIHEAFKR

-318 PEVDIEAIAT
+318 PDVDIEKIAT

-335 EAKEKGL
+335 QAKEKGL

-352 LCSKLE
+352 LGSKLDD
-358 ECEIIEIKTET
+358 CEVIEITTET

-374 EKMLEGGTALF
+374 EKLIEGGASLF
-385 KQWAGSRL
+385 RQWTSSRIPGAG
-393 PGVEE
+393 EE
-398 EMEDVRQRFR
+398 LEDVRQRFR

>member
-1 MFHLKYTYSN
+1 
-11 IIDAPL
+11 
-17 QAGDVLHLIKNTNM
+17 M
-31 NEFMEQYWSFYSAG
+31 NEFMEQYWSFYHAG
-45 VAIFFVAGIAL
+45 VTIFLFAGLAL
-56 VLRLIFFKRKRRKK
+56 IIKIVFFKRKRRKK
-70 EPHLSFKHWNHRFEN
+70 EPHLKFKHWNRRFEN
-85 DFELLEKEMHA
+85 DFERLEKELHVA
-96 ASFLPKE
+96 PFLPKE
-103 AVKLL
+103 ATKLL
-108 KKARKKEEKDEK
+108 MKAKKKEVKEEKRKDKEKSVKTITTIREK
-120 LKDKEKTV
+120 LKD
-128 KTVTAIRDKLNR
+128 
-140 GLKTEEVLKHHSN
+140 GLKSEEVLKQHSN

-253 GVVAG
+253 GVVTG
-258 IPNFHRVLQKHEVDY
+258 IPNFHRVLQKNEVDY
-273 HLFTAGKYKRTIT
+273 HLFTAGKYKRTVT
-286 PFSEVTDEGKQKL
+286 PFTEVTDEGKQKL
-299 QEDLTAIHEAFKR
+299 QDDITAIHEAFKR

-318 PEVDIEAIAT
+318 PDVDIEKIAT

-335 EAKEKGL
+335 KAKEKGL

-352 LCSKLE
+352 LCSKLDDCE
-358 ECEIIEIKTET
+358 VIEIITET

-374 EKMLEGGTALF
+374 EKLIEGGASLF
-385 KQWAGSRL
+385 RQWTSSRIPGAG
-393 PGVEE
+393 EE
-398 EMEDVRQRFR
+398 LEDVRQRFR

>member
-1 MFHLKYTYSN
+1 
-11 IIDAPL
+11 
-17 QAGDVLHLIKNTNM
+17 M
-31 NEFMEQYWSFYSAG
+31 NEFMEQYWSFYHAG
-45 VAIFFVAGIAL
+45 VTIFLFAGLTLLIKL
-56 VLRLIFFKRKRRKK
+56 VFFKRKRRKK
-70 EPHLSFKHWNHRFEN
+70 EPHLKFKHWNQRFEN
-85 DFELLEKEMHA
+85 DFERLENELHVA
-96 ASFLPKE
+96 PFLPKE
-103 AVKLL
+103 AIKLL
-108 KKARKKEEKDEK
+108 MKARKKEVKEEKRKDKENSVKTISTIREK
-120 LKDKEKTV
+120 LKD
-128 KTVTAIRDKLNR
+128 
-140 GLKTEEVLKHHSN
+140 GLKSEEVLKQHSN

-258 IPNFHRVLQKHEVDY
+258 IPNFHRVLQKNEVDY
-273 HLFTAGKYKRTIT
+273 HLFTAGKYKRTVT
-286 PFSEVTDEGKQKL
+286 PFTEVTDEGKQKL
-299 QEDLTAIHEAFKR
+299 QDDITAIHEAFKR

-318 PEVDIEAIAT
+318 PDVDIEGIAT

-335 EAKEKGL
+335 QAKEKGL

-352 LCSKLE
+352 LGSKLDD
-358 ECEIIEIKTET
+358 CEVIEITTET
-369 EQNRL
+369 EQNRI
-374 EKMLEGGTALF
+374 EKLIEGGASLF
-385 KQWAGSRL
+385 RQWTSSRIPGAG
-393 PGVEE
+393 EE
-398 EMEDVRQRFR
+398 LEDVRQRFR

>member
-1 MFHLKYTYSN
+1 
-11 IIDAPL
+11 
-17 QAGDVLHLIKNTNM
+17 
-31 NEFMEQYWSFYSAG
+31 
-45 VAIFFVAGIAL
+45 
-56 VLRLIFFKRKRRKK
+56 
-70 EPHLSFKHWNHRFEN
+70 
-85 DFELLEKEMHA
+85 MHA

-103 AVKLL
+103 ATKLL
-108 KKARKKEEKDEK
+108 KKARKKEEKEEK
-120 LKDKEKTV
+120 QNLKAKDEKTV
-128 KTVTAIRDKLNR
+128 TTIRDKLRR
-140 GLKTEEVLKHHSN
+140 GINTEEVLKHHSN

-163 IMASE
+163 VMAAE

-198 AVPQYGLAS
+198 AVPHYGLAS
-207 SQLERLKQAGLRCVV
+207 SQIERLKRAGLRCVV

-258 IPNFHRVLQKHEVDY
+258 IPNFHRILKKNEVDY
-273 HLFTAGKYKRTIT
+273 HLFTAGKYKRTVT
-286 PFSEVTDEGKQKL
+286 PFTEVTEEGKQKL
-299 QEDLTAIHEAFKR
+299 QDDLTAIHEAFKK
-312 LIKEGR
+312 LIKDGR
-318 PEVDIEAIAT
+318 PDVDIEAIAT

-335 EAKEKGL
+335 DAKEKGL

-352 LCSKLE
+352 LCSKLD

-374 EKMLEGGTALF
+374 EKLIEGGSTLF
-385 KQWAGSRL
+385 KQWTGSRI
-393 PGVEE
+393 PGMGE

>member
-1 MFHLKYTYSN
+1 
-11 IIDAPL
+11 
-17 QAGDVLHLIKNTNM
+17 M
-31 NEFMEQYWSFYSAG
+31 NEFMEQYWSFYHAG
-45 VAIFFVAGIAL
+45 VTIFLFAGLAL
-56 VLRLIFFKRKRRKK
+56 IIKIVFFKRKRRKK
-70 EPHLSFKHWNHRFEN
+70 EPHLKFKHWNNRFEN
-85 DFELLEKEMHA
+85 DFERLEKELHVA
-96 ASFLPKE
+96 PFLPKE
-103 AVKLL
+103 ATKLL
-108 KKARKKEEKDEK
+108 IKARKKEVKEEKRKDKEKSVKTITTIREK
-120 LKDKEKTV
+120 LKDG
-128 KTVTAIRDKLNR
+128 LNS
-140 GLKTEEVLKHHSN
+140 EEVLKQHSN
-153 CVYVLTFIGS
+153 CVYVITFIGS

-258 IPNFHRVLQKHEVDY
+258 IPNFHRVLQKNEVDY
-273 HLFTAGKYKRTIT
+273 HLFTAGKYKRTVT
-286 PFSEVTDEGKQKL
+286 PFTEVTDEGKQKL
-299 QEDLTAIHEAFKR
+299 QDDITAIHEAFKR

-318 PEVDIEAIAT
+318 PDVDIEKIAT

-335 EAKEKGL
+335 QAKEKGL

-352 LCSKLE
+352 LGSKLDD
-358 ECEIIEIKTET
+358 CEVIEITTET

-374 EKMLEGGTALF
+374 EKLIEGGASLF
-385 KQWAGSRL
+385 RQWTSSRIPGAG
-393 PGVEE
+393 EE
-398 EMEDVRQRFR
+398 LEDVRQRFR

>member
-1 MFHLKYTYSN
+1 
-11 IIDAPL
+11 
-17 QAGDVLHLIKNTNM
+17 M
-31 NEFMEQYWSFYSAG
+31 NEFMEQYWSFYHAG
-45 VAIFFVAGIAL
+45 VTIFLFAGLTLLIKL
-56 VLRLIFFKRKRRKK
+56 VFFKRKRRKK
-70 EPHLSFKHWNHRFEN
+70 EPHLKFKHWNNRFEN
-85 DFELLEKEMHA
+85 DFEQMEKELNVA
-96 ASFLPKE
+96 PFLPKE
-103 AVKLL
+103 AIKLL
-108 KKARKKEEKDEK
+108 MKARKKEVKEEKRKDKEKSVKTISTIREK
-120 LKDKEKTV
+120 LKDG
-128 KTVTAIRDKLNR
+128 LNS
-140 GLKTEEVLKHHSN
+140 EEVLKQHSN

-258 IPNFHRVLQKHEVDY
+258 IPNFHRVLQKNEVDY
-273 HLFTAGKYKRTIT
+273 HLFTAGKYKRTVT
-286 PFSEVTDEGKQKL
+286 PFTEVTDEGKQKL
-299 QEDLTAIHEAFKR
+299 QDDITAIHEAFKR

-318 PEVDIEAIAT
+318 PDVDIEEIAT

-335 EAKEKGL
+335 QAKEKGL

-352 LCSKLE
+352 LGSKLDD
-358 ECEIIEIKTET
+358 CEVIEITTET
-369 EQNRL
+369 EQNRI
-374 EKMLEGGTALF
+374 EKLIEGGASLF
-385 KQWAGSRL
+385 RQWTSSRIPGAG
-393 PGVEE
+393 EE
-398 EMEDVRQRFR
+398 LEDVRQRFR

>member
-1 MFHLKYTYSN
+1 
-11 IIDAPL
+11 
-17 QAGDVLHLIKNTNM
+17 M

-45 VAIFFVAGIAL
+45 VAIFLFAGFAL
-56 VLRLIFFKRKRRKK
+56 IMKLVFFKRKRRKK

-85 DFELLEKEMHA
+85 DFEHLEREMHA
-96 ASFLPKE
+96 TSFLPKD
-103 AVKLL
+103 ATKLL
-108 KKARKKEEKDEK
+108 KKARKKEEKNEK
-120 LKDKEKTV
+120 IKDKEKST
-128 KTVTAIRDKLNR
+128 KTVTTIREKLQR
-140 GLKTEEVLKHHSN
+140 GLKTEDVLKEHSN
-153 CVYVLTFIGS
+153 YVYVLTFIGS

-168 VEQLRDQISF
+168 VEQLREQISF
-178 LLQIAQP
+178 LIQVAQP

-198 AVPQYGLAS
+198 AVSQYGLAS

-233 MMAAVADK
+233 MMASVADK

-247 AIIGSI
+247 ALIGSI

-273 HLFTAGKYKRTIT
+273 HLFTAGKYKRTVT

-299 QEDLTAIHEAFKR
+299 QDDLTAIHEAFKQ
-312 LIKEGR
+312 LIKDGR
-318 PEVDIEAIAT
+318 PDVDIEEVAT

-335 EAKEKGL
+335 KAKEKGL

-352 LCSKLE
+352 LCSKLDD
-358 ECEIIEIKTET
+358 CEIIEIKTEI

-374 EKMLEGGTALF
+374 ERLLEGGTSIF
-385 KQWAGSRL
+385 KQWTASRIT
-393 PGVEE
+393 GVGEE
-398 EMEDVRQRFR
+398 LEDVRQRFR